1 MTADEADPVF
11 AAEIRSWGGDPDAPV
26 DWDYRSPDAI
36 EAGRR
41 CLANVCDKTAQ
52 EIVAVLLSWGVRYDR
67 ISDIDF
73 RMAWHEL
80 DRREKGGAFA

>member
-1 MTADEADPVF
+1 MTADESNPAL
-11 AAEIRSWGGDPDAPV
+11 AAEIRAWGGDPDAPV

-41 CLANVCDKTAQ
+41 CLANLCDKTVQ
-52 EIVAVLLSWGVRYDR
+52 EIVDVLSSWGVAYDR
-67 ISDIDF
+67 ITDMDC

-80 DRREKGGAFA
+80 DRRERRATA